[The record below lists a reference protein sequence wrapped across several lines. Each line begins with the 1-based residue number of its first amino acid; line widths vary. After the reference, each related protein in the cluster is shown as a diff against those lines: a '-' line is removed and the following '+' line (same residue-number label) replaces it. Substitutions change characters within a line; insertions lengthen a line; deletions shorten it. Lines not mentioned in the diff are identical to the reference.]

1 MKSWTGG
8 VIEGRAG
15 LKLSEDDRLDSLMAL
30 ACLEGP
36 ESTKSLQNQLFFQ
49 LFGEFW
55 ASPGPHGPVAY
66 CSFAVLRCGVAPT
79 VQVTL
84 VVLNPCT
91 SDGSWPISDTTRSCL

>member
-36 ESTKSLQNQLFFQ
+36 ESTKPLQKRMFLQLFWGV
-49 LFGEFW
+49 LGH
-55 ASPGPHGPVAY
+55 PGSLPI
-66 CSFAVLRCGVAPT
+66 APAKD
-79 VQVTL
+79 Q
-84 VVLNPCT
+84 
-91 SDGSWPISDTTRSCL
+91 

>member
-36 ESTKSLQNQLFFQ
+36 ESTKSLQNQKFLL

-55 ASPGPHGPVAY
+55 GHPGSSGPLPIVP
-66 CSFAVLRCGVAPT
+66 LR
-79 VQVTL
+79 VQ
-84 VVLNPCT
+84 
-91 SDGSWPISDTTRSCL
+91 